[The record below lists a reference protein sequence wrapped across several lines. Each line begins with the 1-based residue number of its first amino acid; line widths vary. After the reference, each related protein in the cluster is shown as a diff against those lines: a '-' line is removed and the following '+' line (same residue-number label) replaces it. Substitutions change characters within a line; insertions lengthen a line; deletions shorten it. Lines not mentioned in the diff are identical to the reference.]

1 MSFDNNIVVIKLNTV
16 DTPISFPSQETNCTQ
31 CHFKFRASANE
42 AAANLFSF
50 AAVIRVVTRHATLL
64 PTKWGGALQSS
75 LVMCY
80 VLFLSGKNK
89 TIELYY
95 YCFNIIT
102 KNTNRS
108 GAPNDCFL

>member
-1 MSFDNNIVVIKLNTV
+1 MSFDNNILVIKLNTV

-64 PTKWGGALQSS
+64 PTKWGGALRD
-75 LVMCY
+75 
-80 VLFLSGKNK
+80 
-89 TIELYY
+89 E
-95 YCFNIIT
+95 
-102 KNTNRS
+102 
-108 GAPNDCFL
+108 

>member
-64 PTKWGGALQSS
+64 PTKWG
-75 LVMCY
+75 V
-80 VLFLSGKNK
+80 SGEERCV
-89 TIELYY
+89 TSDDP
-95 YCFNIIT
+95 IT
-102 KNTNRS
+102 AAKETTAN
-108 GAPNDCFL
+108 PF